1 MKILLINKFLFP
13 KGGAA
18 ISTLKTGSL
27 LKTKGN
33 KVSFWGMKDPRNPL
47 FPYNKYFVSNID
59 FNGKISLTKKF
70 KAVFRILYSIE
81 AKKKIKQL
89 IEIEKPDIVHLNN
102 FAHQISPSILS
113 VFKKQNIPIV
123 MTIRDF
129 KLVCPYWYLLKN
141 GKPCEKCKH
150 GRYYWC
156 VINKCTKNSFL
167 KSLINTIEM
176 YLHHKIL
183 HIYDLID
190 VFISPS
196 IFLKK
201 KIIELG
207 FNKEINFLP
216 NFINIKEYTPK
227 FEPGKKSICYFGRL
241 SEEKGLFTLLEA
253 IKNIDIR
260 LKIIG
265 EGQLE
270 ERLKAKVKNDKIN
283 NIDFLGYKTD
293 NNLSKEIKD
302 SMFIV
307 IPSECYENN
316 PRSILEAFA
325 LGKPVIGSKS
335 GGIPELV
342 NHGNTGLIFEPGN
355 FADLRNKI
363 IRLINDPDRIKEMG
377 INARKFVEEMYNP
390 EDHYQ
395 KLIKIYRDAI
405 RKKK

>member
-1 MKILLINKFLFP
+1 
-13 KGGAA
+13 
-18 ISTLKTGSL
+18 
-27 LKTKGN
+27 
-33 KVSFWGMKDPRNPL
+33 
-47 FPYNKYFVSNID
+47 
-59 FNGKISLTKKF
+59 
-70 KAVFRILYSIE
+70 
-81 AKKKIKQL
+81 
-89 IEIEKPDIVHLNN
+89 
-102 FAHQISPSILS
+102 
-113 VFKKQNIPIV
+113 
-123 MTIRDF
+123 
-129 KLVCPYWYLLKN
+129 
-141 GKPCEKCKH
+141 
-150 GRYYWC
+150 
-156 VINKCTKNSFL
+156 
-167 KSLINTIEM
+167 M